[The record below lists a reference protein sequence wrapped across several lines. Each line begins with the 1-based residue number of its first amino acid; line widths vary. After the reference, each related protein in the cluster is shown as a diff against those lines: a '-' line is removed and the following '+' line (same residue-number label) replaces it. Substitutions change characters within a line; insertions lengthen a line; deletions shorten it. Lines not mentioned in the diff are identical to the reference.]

1 MAMLQ
6 VTDQFVEIMDQ
17 EIVIVT
23 KNNITI
29 KNLDGDVIERSPY
42 TAELDASDIEKGT
55 YPHFMLKEIDEQ
67 PLVIRKIIQKYQNE
81 AGELTIDQEII
92 MR

>member
-6 VTDQFVEIMDQ
+6 VTDQFVELMDQ
-17 EIVIVT
+17 RNCDCQAKDEV
-23 KNNITI
+23 TI
-29 KNLDGDVIERSPY
+29 KNLNGEVINRNPY

-55 YPHFMLKEIDEQ
+55 YPHYMLKEIDEQ

-81 AGELTIDQEII
+81 QW
-92 MR
+92 